1 MYREQ
6 SLETFL
12 AELAA
17 RTPTPGGG
25 GASAVG
31 GALGAGLAGMS
42 AAFTSGERYRKQEAA
57 ALKLRKR
64 FDELRERLL
73 QLAEEDALAYEA
85 WMAAR
90 RLPKDG
96 KDAAAVRK
104 KAVATAQEK
113 ATRVPEEILKRCSEA
128 LAAAAKLAPICNP
141 NLVADVASG
150 AYLLEAAARGVCLQ
164 VAGNLGGQGGKGA
177 KRLARAR
184 RQLADC
190 VKLCGRIERMV
201 VKALRK

>member
-1 MYREQ
+1 MYRTQ
-6 SLETFL
+6 PLETFL

-25 GASAVG
+25 GASAIG

-73 QLAEEDALAYEA
+73 QLAEEDARAYEA

-90 RLPKDG
+90 RLPKDDP
-96 KDAAAVRK
+96 KALAVRA
-104 KAVATAQEK
+104 KAVAKAQEQ
-113 ATRVPEEILKRCSEA
+113 ATRVPEEILKRCAEA
-128 LAAAAKLAPICNP
+128 LAAAAKLTPVCNP

-164 VAGNLGGQGGKGA
+164 VAGNLDGKSARGR

-184 RQLADC
+184 RQLAGC
-190 VKLCGRIERMV
+190 RTLCGRIERMA
-201 VKALRK
+201 VKALEK